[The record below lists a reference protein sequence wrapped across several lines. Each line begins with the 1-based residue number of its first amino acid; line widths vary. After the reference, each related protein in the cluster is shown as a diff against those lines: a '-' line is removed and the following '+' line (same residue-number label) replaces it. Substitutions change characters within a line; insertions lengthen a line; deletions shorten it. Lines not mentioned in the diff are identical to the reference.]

1 MPIFEPASVLRNIS
15 FVGHNGSGKT
25 SVIEAIL
32 YSLGNI
38 NRLGNV
44 EEGNTVADYLP
55 EEIKRKV
62 SISAKVLAVKAKEYN
77 LNLIDTPGYADF
89 IGEVISSLN
98 VIESVLYIV
107 CGSSG
112 VEVQTEIIK
121 EYVEQTGVCQAV
133 FINKL
138 DRENS
143 DFFRVIKELEDLF
156 SKPVLPLCVPL
167 GKESNLE
174 GYIDLLTG
182 EVISKKPKEAVYDK
196 KQVAELRLKLVEAI
210 VETDEGLLTKY
221 LEEQEIE
228 IDRLK
233 QALKEAVKEGQIIPV
248 IGGSA
253 TQLIGMEM
261 LVNLLT
267 YYLPEPKTNND
278 EKLAALVFKT
288 MADPYVGRLS
298 YLRVFSGTLKN
309 DCQVYNFKKRKHE
322 KIGGI
327 LKSCGKNQVSV
338 SELGPGDIG
347 IVPKLAL
354 TTTGDTIVKDS
365 IQEVISVR
373 TLSFPAP
380 NFELAVEPKSKG
392 DEEKLSSSLNKVVEE
407 DPTLT
412 VIKRRETNETIIKG
426 MGEMHLETALERLS
440 SKFGVQVVIKRPKIP
455 YRETIT
461 SSIKVEG
468 KHKKQTGGH
477 GQYGHVWLQIE
488 PAEEEFVF
496 SEKVFGGAVPKQ
508 YIPAVEKGIIEAMK
522 EGVLAGYPISNIR
535 AILCD
540 GSYHN
545 VDSSELAFKIAA
557 SQAFKKGCLKANPVL
572 LEPIYDMLVVV
583 PEQFMGDIISN
594 LNSRRGKIIGMESKD
609 RKQEIKAKVPLSE
622 LQSYSTDLKSLT
634 QGRGT
639 YKVKFSH
646 YDVVPPKKAEEIIIR
661 IEQ

>member
-1 MPIFEPASVLRNIS
+1 MPKFEPTSVLRNIS
-15 FVGHNGSGKT
+15 LVGHNGSGKT
-25 SVIEAIL
+25 SMVEAIL
-32 YSLGNI
+32 NSLGI
-38 NRLGNV
+38 TNRLGKI

-62 SISAKVLAVKAKEYN
+62 SISAKVLAVKANECN

-98 VIESVLYIV
+98 VVESVLYIV

-121 EYVEQTGVCQAV
+121 EYVEETNVCQAV

-143 DFFRVIKELEDLF
+143 DFFRVIGELEDIF

-174 GYIDLLTG
+174 GHIDLLTG
-182 EVISKKPKEAVYDK
+182 EVFSKKQKPMEYDQ
-196 KQVAELRLKLVEAI
+196 KQVADLRLKLVEAI
-210 VETDEGLLTKY
+210 VETDEELLTKY

-228 IDRLK
+228 AKKLQQVLK
-233 QALKEAVKEGQIIPV
+233 KAVKEGQIIPV

-253 TQLIGMEM
+253 TQLVGIEV
-261 LVNLLT
+261 LIDLLT
-267 YYLPEPKTNND
+267 NYLPEPKVNYD
-278 EKLAALVFKT
+278 KKLAALVFKT
-288 MADPYVGRLS
+288 MADPYVGRLN
-298 YLRVFSGTLKN
+298 YLRVFSGNLKN
-309 DCQVYNFKKRKHE
+309 DCQVYNLEKSKYE

-327 LKSCGKNQVSV
+327 LKSLGKNQTSV

-347 IVPKLAL
+347 IVPKLIL
-354 TTTGDTIVKDS
+354 TTTGDTIVSDS
-365 IQEVISVR
+365 NQEVISIT
-373 TLSFPAP
+373 TLTFPAP

-392 DEEKLSSSLNKVVEE
+392 DEEKLSSSLNKVIEE
-407 DPTLT
+407 DPTLAI
-412 VIKRRETNETIIKG
+412 IKRTETNETIIKG
-426 MGEMHLETALERLS
+426 MGEMHLETTFERLS
-440 SKFGVQVVIKRPKIP
+440 SKFGVEVVINTPKIP

-468 KHKKQTGGH
+468 KHKRQSGGH
-477 GQYGHVWLQIE
+477 GQYGHVWLEIE

-496 SEKVFGGAVPKQ
+496 SQKIFGGAVPKQ
-508 YIPAVEKGIIEAMK
+508 YIPAVEKGIIDAMK
-522 EGVLAGYPISNIR
+522 EGVLAGYPISNIK

-557 SQAFKKGCLKANPVL
+557 TQAFKKGCLKANPVL
-572 LEPIYDMLVVV
+572 LEPIYDLLVIV

-594 LNSRRGKIIGMESKD
+594 LNSRRGKIIGMEPKNK
-609 RKQEIKAKVPLSE
+609 KQEIKAKVPLSE
-622 LQSYSTDLKSLT
+622 LQSYSIDLKSLT

-639 YKVKFSH
+639 YKAEFSH
-646 YDVVPPKKAEEIIIR
+646 YDVVPKKKAEEIIDKN
-661 IEQ
+661 